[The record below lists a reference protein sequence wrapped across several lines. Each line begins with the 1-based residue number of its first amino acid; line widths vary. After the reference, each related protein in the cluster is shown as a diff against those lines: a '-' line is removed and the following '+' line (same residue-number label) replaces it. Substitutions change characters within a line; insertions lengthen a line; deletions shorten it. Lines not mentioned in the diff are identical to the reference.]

1 MKNNLLLKLMTQCA
15 QDTIGSQRN
24 RIGKHD
30 DFRCYTPGD
39 LPLCSPRKTN
49 LNFLNGFPNS
59 PEELIVDSYVW
70 TEN

>member
-1 MKNNLLLKLMTQCA
+1 MTTSA
-15 QDTIGSQRN
+15 AIA
-24 RIGKHD
+24 
-30 DFRCYTPGD
+30 YTPGD

>member
-1 MKNNLLLKLMTQCA
+1 MCTRHDWFTTKSEVNMTTSA
-15 QDTIGSQRN
+15 AIA
-24 RIGKHD
+24 
-30 DFRCYTPGD
+30 YTPGD